1 MKAVVVIFL
10 LSSYQVQACS
20 SFKIP
25 IVATEQ
31 YPKGLG
37 RTVPE
42 LKLKVNIV
50 INVTF
55 NLESV
60 LLEGGSYSDIQ
71 DLLHD
76 GIARSDG
83 HVEDQVSQRE
93 YNRR

>member
-1 MKAVVVIFL
+1 MKAVVEIFL
-10 LSSYQVQACS
+10 LSSFQVQACS

-50 INVTF
+50 INVKEKVTSRKVAEIT
-55 NLESV
+55 L
-60 LLEGGSYSDIQ
+60 
-71 DLLHD
+71 
-76 GIARSDG
+76 
-83 HVEDQVSQRE
+83 
-93 YNRR
+93 